1 MRYDNLSDTE
11 LLRLVY
17 VENHAD
23 PLVNTLAERLEMRL
37 RDIEDLQNEVNRLED
52 ELYNI

>member
-1 MRYDNLSDTE
+1 MRYDNLSDEE

-23 PLVNTLAERLEMRL
+23 PLINILTERLEMRL
-37 RDIEDLQNEVNRLED
+37 RDISDLQDEVNRLED